1 MDGFHGIHPSL
12 LLLLGP
18 VRGVQYTSVLI
29 VLFVLLI
36 CNKKMHP
43 KVHLRKKRVNYLLLA
58 AAFLAF
64 KAATASALVGATA
77 AEGLDIVILAAEYS
91 VL

>member
-1 MDGFHGIHPSL
+1 
-12 LLLLGP
+12 
-18 VRGVQYTSVLI
+18 
-29 VLFVLLI
+29 
-36 CNKKMHP
+36 MHP